1 MLLTLTASCLRS
13 MLTAGRGKKPKLD
26 LLDLPTFARET
37 LGLAGINLSTDLLA
51 GADRSRLES
60 VRERADRA
68 SCACLLLVEADLQP
82 FGSNQEKASTAATER
97 MLRVVEAAHI
107 LGCSAAA
114 ARIEAAD
121 DDATFLRVANRLKP
135 VMEKAEK
142 LDINLLISP
151 AKGLTARP
159 ERVTE
164 LLKKVGGFRIGTY
177 PDFHTAAE
185 TKDAVAYMQRLTPYA
200 TAVGATTVKFIN
212 SAGKEPGEEDL
223 DGPYKHEPY
232 ELKPLVDAVISVGY
246 DGPLALDYRGSGDVT
261 MGLIRS
267 RDAIMATMGSPADDD
282 DEELDLEELP

>member
-26 LLDLPTFARET
+26 LLDLPTYARET
-37 LGLAGINLSTDLLA
+37 LGLAGINLSTDLLV

-68 SCACLLLVEADLQP
+68 SCACLLLVEADIQP
-82 FGSNQEKASTAATER
+82 FGSPQEKASTGAVER

-114 ARIEAAD
+114 VRVEAND
-121 DDATFLRVANRLKP
+121 DDATFMRVAGRLKP
-135 VMEKAEK
+135 VMERAEK

-177 PDFHTAAE
+177 PDFQTASE
-185 TKDAVAYMQRLTPYA
+185 SKDPVAYMQRLTPYA
-200 TAVGATTVKFIN
+200 TAVAATTVKFTTP
-212 SAGKEPGEEDL
+212 SGGELGDEDI
-223 DGPYKHEPY
+223 DAPFKHAPY

-246 DGPLALDYRGSGDVT
+246 DGPLALDYRGGGDVT
-261 MGLIRS
+261 IGLGRS
-267 RDAIMATMGSPADDD
+267 RDAILGTFGEPE
-282 DEELDLEELP
+282 DEEDELELEE

>member
-26 LLDLPTFARET
+26 LLDLPTFTRET
-37 LGLAGINLSTDLLA
+37 LGLAGLNLSTDLLA

-82 FGSNQEKASTAATER
+82 FGSPQEKSSSGATER

-114 ARIEAAD
+114 ARIEAND
-121 DDATFLRVANRLKP
+121 DDATFLRVASRLKP

-142 LDINLLISP
+142 LDINLLIAP
-151 AKGLTARP
+151 AKGLTGRP

-177 PDFHTAAE
+177 PDFHTASE
-185 TKDAVAYMQRLTPYA
+185 YKDPVAYMQRLTPYA
-200 TAVGATTVKFIN
+200 TAVAATTVRFVD
-212 SAGKEPGEEDL
+212 SAGKELGVDDL
-223 DGPYKHEPY
+223 DTPHKHEPY
-232 ELKPLVDAVISVGY
+232 DLKPLVDAVISVGY
-246 DGPLALDYRGSGDVT
+246 DGPLALDYRGGGDVT
-261 MGLIRS
+261 MGLHRS
-267 RDAIMATMGSPADDD
+267 RDAITVTFTEPADEG
-282 DEELDLEELP
+282 DEELDLEE

>member
-26 LLDLPTFARET
+26 LLDLPTYARET
-37 LGLAGINLSTDLLA
+37 LGLAGINLSTDLLV

-68 SCACLLLVEADLQP
+68 SCACLLLVEADIQP
-82 FGSNQEKASTAATER
+82 FGSSQEKASTGAVER

-114 ARIEAAD
+114 VRVEAND
-121 DDATFLRVANRLKP
+121 DDATFVRVAGRLKP
-135 VMEKAEK
+135 VMERAEK

-177 PDFHTAAE
+177 PDFQTASE
-185 TKDAVAYMQRLTPYA
+185 SKDPVAYMQRLTPYA
-200 TAVGATTVKFIN
+200 TAVAATTVKFTTP
-212 SAGKEPGEEDL
+212 AGGELGDEDL
-223 DGPYKHEPY
+223 DAAFKHSPY

-246 DGPLALDYRGSGDVT
+246 DGPLALDYRGGGDVT
-261 MGLIRS
+261 MGLARS
-267 RDAIMATMGSPADDD
+267 RDAILGTFGEPE
-282 DEELDLEELP
+282 DEEDELELEE

>member
-13 MLTAGRGKKPKLD
+13 MLTSGRGKKPKLD
-26 LLDLPTFARET
+26 LLDLPTYARET
-37 LGLAGINLSTDLLA
+37 LGLAGINLSTDLLV
-51 GADRSRLES
+51 GADRARLES

-68 SCACLLLVEADLQP
+68 SCACLLLVEADIQP
-82 FGSNQEKASTAATER
+82 FGAAQEKSSSAALDR

-114 ARIEAAD
+114 ARIEAND
-121 DDATFLRVANRLKP
+121 DDATFLRVATRLKP
-135 VMEKAEK
+135 VMERAEK

-151 AKGLTARP
+151 AKGLTSRP

-177 PDFHTAAE
+177 PDFQTASE
-185 TKDAVAYMQRLTPYA
+185 YKDPVAYMQRLTPYA
-200 TAVGATTVKFIN
+200 TAVAATTVKFTTP
-212 SAGKEPGEEDL
+212 SGGELGEDDL
-223 DGPYKHEPY
+223 DGPFKHSPY

-246 DGPLALDYRGSGDVT
+246 DGPLALDYRGPGDVT

-267 RDAIMATMGSPADDD
+267 RDAILATFGEPE
-282 DEELDLEELP
+282 DEEDDLDIEE

>member
-26 LLDLPTFARET
+26 LLDLPTYARET
-37 LGLAGINLSTDLLA
+37 LGLAGINLSTDLLV

-68 SCACLLLVEADLQP
+68 SCACLLLVEADIQP
-82 FGSNQEKASTAATER
+82 FGATQEKASAGAVER

-114 ARIEAAD
+114 VRIEAND
-121 DDATFLRVANRLKP
+121 DDATFARVASRLKP
-135 VMEKAEK
+135 VMERAEK

-177 PDFHTAAE
+177 PDFQTASE
-185 TKDAVAYMQRLTPYA
+185 SKDPVAYMQRLTPYA
-200 TAVGATTVKFIN
+200 TAVAATTVKFTTP
-212 SAGKEPGEEDL
+212 AGGELGDEDL
-223 DGPYKHEPY
+223 DAAFKHAPY

-246 DGPLALDYRGSGDVT
+246 DGPLALDYRGGGDVT
-261 MGLIRS
+261 MGLARS
-267 RDAIMATMGSPADDD
+267 RDAIMATFGEPE
-282 DEELDLEELP
+282 DEEEALDIEE